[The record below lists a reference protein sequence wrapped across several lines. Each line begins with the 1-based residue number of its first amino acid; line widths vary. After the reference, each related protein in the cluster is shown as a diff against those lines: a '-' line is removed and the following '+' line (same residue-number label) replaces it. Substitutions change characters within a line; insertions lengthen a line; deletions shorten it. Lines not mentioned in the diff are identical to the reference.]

1 MTRQSN
7 SFTRSAA
14 QSSRTSHFPQKQRL
28 RLLLVLA
35 PAALENGEICFT
47 GVDVIVAQ
55 NVNEAKQILN
65 ISDKNFFDAII
76 CDYEVGKKSISEIS
90 VISNIQET
98 FQRYTL
104 FTTAIK
110 RAINAITP
118 AALSGR

>member
-14 QSSRTSHFPQKQRL
+14 QSSRMSHFPQKQRL

-65 ISDKNFFDAII
+65 ISDQNFFDAII

-90 VISNIQET
+90 VFLTS
-98 FQRYTL
+98 RKL
-104 FTTAIK
+104 FSAIPFLLLQLK
-110 RAINAITP
+110 EQLTQ
-118 AALSGR
+118 LHL